1 MNETGRVEAFSDGV
15 FAIAIT
21 LLILDVKVPGKPAP
35 GHLGGALLDEW
46 PMFLA
51 FLTSFFTIGVMWMNH
66 HRLFNLIGA
75 VDDALVALNLLLLLG
90 ITWIPFPTAL
100 LSTHLRETGNDRTAA
115 IIYSATFFVM
125 SIFFRIL
132 WNYATRTSGIIPPEN
147 EEQAAHI
154 TRQYRWG
161 PLFYIVSMAI
171 AIFSGT
177 ACLIWSLLLAIYF
190 AIPPAIASRTMR
202 R

>member
-1 MNETGRVEAFSDGV
+1 VNETGRVEAFSDGV

-21 LLILDVKVPGKPAP
+21 LLILDVKVPAKVGP
-35 GHLGGALLDEW
+35 GNLGRVLLEEW

-66 HRLFNLIGA
+66 HRLFTLIHA
-75 VDDALVALNLLLLLG
+75 VDDSLVALNLLLLLG

-100 LSTHLRETGNDRTAA
+100 LATHLRASGNDRMAA
-115 IIYSATFFVM
+115 LIYSATFFVM
-125 SIFFRIL
+125 AIFFRVL
-132 WNYATRTSGIIPPEN
+132 WSYARRTPGVIPVEK
-147 EEQAAHI
+147 EEHAANI

-161 PLFYIVSMAI
+161 PLFYVAAIVI

-190 AIPPAIASRTMR
+190 ALPPRVVARHT
-202 R
+202 